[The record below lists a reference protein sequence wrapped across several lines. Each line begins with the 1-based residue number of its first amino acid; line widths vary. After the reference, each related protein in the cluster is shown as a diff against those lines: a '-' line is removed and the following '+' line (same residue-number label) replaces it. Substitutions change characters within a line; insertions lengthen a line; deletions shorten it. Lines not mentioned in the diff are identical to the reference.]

1 MATWPTHEQLETF
14 LAGPPDQ
21 PVVMLN
27 MLTFKKEADASHAG
41 LSGQEAVMQYSR
53 AMRTFVESHG
63 GTFVLGAN
71 IDSQLIG
78 EGGEH
83 FQFVGIMRYPSRRA
97 YLELAG
103 DPEVANTIGKHR
115 EAGLESQW
123 LFAMT
128 EVTE

>member
-1 MATWPTHEQLETF
+1 MSTWPTQQQIEQF
-14 LAGPPDQ
+14 LAGPLDE

-27 MLTFKKEADASHAG
+27 MLTFKKQADASHAG
-41 LSGQEAVMQYSR
+41 QSGKEAVMQYSR
-53 AMRTFVESHG
+53 AMRSFVESRG
-63 GTFVLGAN
+63 GTFVLAAN
-71 IDSQLIG
+71 IDSQVIG

-83 FQFVGIMRYPSRRA
+83 FQFVGIMRYPSRAA

-103 DPEVANTIGKHR
+103 DPKIAETIGKHR

-123 LFAMT
+123 LFAMS